1 MFTEYK
7 KLPQNSRVWVY
18 QSDREF
24 TQEEIEFISAKALL
38 FIDNWTRHGDDLK
51 GSFTIKYNQFL
62 ILGVDENFNNVS
74 GCSIDA
80 SVRFIQ
86 ELEKELELDLMDK
99 MNVSFKDGDN
109 INIVKLP
116 EFQNFAKEQKVTAET
131 VVFNNM
137 VNTKE
142 DFEKKWEVPAN
153 ESWHARFLV

>member
-116 EFQNFAKEQKVTAET
+116 EFQNFAKEQKITAET